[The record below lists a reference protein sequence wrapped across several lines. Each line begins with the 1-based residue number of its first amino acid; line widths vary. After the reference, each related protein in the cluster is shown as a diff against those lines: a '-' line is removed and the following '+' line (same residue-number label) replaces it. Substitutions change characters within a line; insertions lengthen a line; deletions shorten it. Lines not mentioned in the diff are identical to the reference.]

1 MPAYASKGV
10 GRAGYDKP
18 TAREPRSA
26 RKHLTN
32 ARHEACAHNTCR
44 QTPAKEWDGP
54 GTTSQLHASRGARGS
69 FSPSRV
75 AADRCCRSS
84 CGSHERGGQGAV
96 NATRGTRRV
105 APRATS
111 VQTGGAGVGRHIDGA
126 RCGVGARI
134 LMQCCTSRG
143 GGSGGWRSCRQDRRS
158 HVHTHAVRRPGG
170 GHQAN
175 KSVTA
180 RFPQQCGCRVRG
192 GGGGAREAQ
201 RETGDSHRQ
210 NDVAWGVRV
219 ERGA

>member
-1 MPAYASKGV
+1 V
-10 GRAGYDKP
+10 GRAGG
-18 TAREPRSA
+18 ASGGRA
-26 RKHLTN
+26 LALLTRDTKRVHTG
-32 ARHEACAHNTCR
+32 AVACRH
-44 QTPAKEWDGP
+44 TPAKEWEEP
-54 GTTSQLHASRGARGS
+54 GTTSQLQASRGARGS

-143 GGSGGWRSCRQDRRS
+143 GGSAGWRSCRQDRRS

-180 RFPQQCGCRVRG
+180 RFPQQCGRGCVVVRVRRKG
-192 GGGGAREAQ
+192 R
-201 RETGDSHRQ
+201 RETHTGRTT
-210 NDVAWGVRV
+210 
-219 ERGA
+219 